1 MAAKTHRHPHNDGT
15 GVR

>member
-15 GVR
+15 GTR